1 MNSADTK
8 SMNKEQLHG
17 KLKELRG
24 ELFTLKQKMAT
35 EKVEDLSQFRKK
47 RQDIARVLTEIN
59 ARRHAQAGAK
69 PVKAGAKK

>member
-59 ARRHAQAGAK
+59 ARRHAAAAQTA
-69 PVKAGAKK
+69 AKK